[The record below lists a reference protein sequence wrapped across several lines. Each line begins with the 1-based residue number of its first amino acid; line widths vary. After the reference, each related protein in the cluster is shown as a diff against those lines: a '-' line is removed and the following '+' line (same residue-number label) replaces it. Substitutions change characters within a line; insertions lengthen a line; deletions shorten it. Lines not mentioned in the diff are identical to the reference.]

1 METMANN
8 NVVNN
13 VMNNEINATKRTD
26 IYQIDPRNIVVV
38 EGFNARKN
46 FDLDELKE
54 QIRKVGVL
62 NPITVIPF
70 KDKETGTEKYRL
82 VDGERRYRAVM
93 ALLAEG
99 EDIKRIKAMYLPKG
113 TKEEDLLIQQLLKN
127 TGKQFSEIEMAK
139 LFNRFKEQWG
149 YTQTEI
155 ADKFCKKASFVSR
168 CMALL
173 DLPAEIIEMMER
185 GEISADTARQIANR
199 HKDDVDAQ
207 VEDAEKAVNTAKAKG
222 KKTATTK
229 DIPVNVQAANLI
241 AKIRKDLKKYAA
253 LMESLDGEI
262 ADGDDTHRQ
271 AVLGWMPVPSKADG
285 NQRQAQEAGFAGV
298 AVIGTPAAPVIAGQ
312 RVQLLFQPGGVRA
325 VP

>member
-70 KDKETGTEKYRL
+70 KDKETGAEKYRL

-241 AKIRKDLKKYAA
+241 AKIRKDLKKYAS
-253 LMESLDGEI
+253 LMDSLDGENAEVMMTNAI
-262 ADGDDTHRQ
+262 QVYEQTAEWENAAKELVPK
-271 AVLGWMPVPSKADG
+271 AVSEPHTAEEVNEVEK
-285 NQRQAQEAGFAGV
+285 V
-298 AVIGTPAAPVIAGQ
+298 A
-312 RVQLLFQPGGVRA
+312 
-325 VP
+325 

>member
-70 KDKETGTEKYRL
+70 KDKETGAEKYRL

-253 LMESLDGEI
+253 LMDSLDGENAEVMMTNAI
-262 ADGDDTHRQ
+262 QVYEQTAEWENAAKELAPK
-271 AVLGWMPVPSKADG
+271 AVSEPQTAEKVDEVEK
-285 NQRQAQEAGFAGV
+285 V
-298 AVIGTPAAPVIAGQ
+298 A
-312 RVQLLFQPGGVRA
+312 
-325 VP
+325 

>member
-1 METMANN
+1 METIAN
-8 NVVNN
+8 NN

-54 QIRKVGVL
+54 QIHKVGLL

-70 KDKETGTEKYRL
+70 KDKETGAEKYRL

-241 AKIRKDLKKYAA
+241 AKIRKDLKKYAG
-253 LMESLDGEI
+253 LMDSLDGENAEVMMTNAI
-262 ADGDDTHRQ
+262 QVYEQTAEWENAAKELAPK
-271 AVLGWMPVPSKADG
+271 AVSEPQTAEEVNEVEK
-285 NQRQAQEAGFAGV
+285 V
-298 AVIGTPAAPVIAGQ
+298 A
-312 RVQLLFQPGGVRA
+312 
-325 VP
+325 

>member
-1 METMANN
+1 METMAN
-8 NVVNN
+8 NN

-70 KDKETGTEKYRL
+70 KDKETGAEKYRL

-149 YTQTEI
+149 YTQSEI
-155 ADKFCKKASFVSR
+155 ADKFCKKTSFVSR
-168 CMALL
+168 CMSLL
-173 DLPAEIIEMMER
+173 DFPADIIAMMER
-185 GEISADTARQIANR
+185 GEISADTARQIVNQN
-199 HKDDVDAQ
+199 KDDEDAQ
-207 VEDAEKAVNTAKAKG
+207 IEAADKAVKTAKAKG

-253 LMESLDGEI
+253 LMESLDGENAEVMMTNAI
-262 ADGDDTHRQ
+262 NVYEQTSEWENAAKELTPK
-271 AVLGWMPVPSKADG
+271 AVSEPQTTEEVDEVEK
-285 NQRQAQEAGFAGV
+285 V
-298 AVIGTPAAPVIAGQ
+298 A
-312 RVQLLFQPGGVRA
+312 
-325 VP
+325 

>member
-70 KDKETGTEKYRL
+70 KDKETGAEKYRL

-155 ADKFCKKASFVSR
+155 ADKFCKKTSFVSR

-185 GEISADTARQIANR
+185 GEISADSARQIASR

-207 VEDAEKAVNTAKAKG
+207 VEDAEKAVKTAKAKG

-253 LMESLDGEI
+253 LMDSLDGENAEVMMTNAI
-262 ADGDDTHRQ
+262 NVYEQTAEWENAAKELAPK
-271 AVLGWMPVPSKADG
+271 AVSEPQTAEEVDEVEK
-285 NQRQAQEAGFAGV
+285 V
-298 AVIGTPAAPVIAGQ
+298 A
-312 RVQLLFQPGGVRA
+312 
-325 VP
+325 

>member
-1 METMANN
+1 METIAN
-8 NVVNN
+8 NN

-241 AKIRKDLKKYAA
+241 AKIRKDLKKYAS
-253 LMESLDGEI
+253 LMDSLDGENAEVMMTNAI
-262 ADGDDTHRQ
+262 QVYEQTAEWENAAKELAPK
-271 AVLGWMPVPSKADG
+271 AVSEPQTAEEVNEVEK
-285 NQRQAQEAGFAGV
+285 V
-298 AVIGTPAAPVIAGQ
+298 A
-312 RVQLLFQPGGVRA
+312 
-325 VP
+325 

>member
-1 METMANN
+1 METIANN
-8 NVVNN
+8 NI
-13 VMNNEINATKRTD
+13 MNSEINATKRTD

-70 KDKETGTEKYRL
+70 KDKETGAEKYRL

-149 YTQTEI
+149 YNQTEI

-185 GEISADTARQIANR
+185 GEISADTARQIVSQN
-199 HKDDVDAQ
+199 KDDEDAQ
-207 VEDAEKAVNTAKAKG
+207 VEAADKAVKTAKAKG

-241 AKIRKDLKKYAA
+241 AKIRKDLKKYAT
-253 LMESLDGEI
+253 LMDSLDGENAEVMMTNAI
-262 ADGDDTHRQ
+262 QVYDQTAEWENAAKELAPK
-271 AVLGWMPVPSKADG
+271 AVSEPQTAEEVDEVEK
-285 NQRQAQEAGFAGV
+285 V
-298 AVIGTPAAPVIAGQ
+298 A
-312 RVQLLFQPGGVRA
+312 
-325 VP
+325 

>member
-1 METMANN
+1 METIVN
-8 NVVNN
+8 NN

-70 KDKETGTEKYRL
+70 KDKETGAEKYRL

-185 GEISADTARQIANR
+185 GEISADTARQIASR

-241 AKIRKDLKKYAA
+241 AKIRKDLKKYAS
-253 LMESLDGEI
+253 LMDSLDGENAEVMMTNAI
-262 ADGDDTHRQ
+262 NVYEQTAEWENAAKELAPK
-271 AVLGWMPVPSKADG
+271 AVSEPQTAEEVNEVEK
-285 NQRQAQEAGFAGV
+285 V
-298 AVIGTPAAPVIAGQ
+298 A
-312 RVQLLFQPGGVRA
+312 
-325 VP
+325 

>member
-70 KDKETGTEKYRL
+70 KDKETGAEKYRL

-149 YTQTEI
+149 YTQSEI
-155 ADKFCKKASFVSR
+155 ADKFCKKTSFVSR
-168 CMALL
+168 CMSLL
-173 DLPAEIIEMMER
+173 DFPADIIAMMER
-185 GEISADTARQIANR
+185 GEISADTARQIVNQN
-199 HKDDVDAQ
+199 KDDEDAQ
-207 VEDAEKAVNTAKAKG
+207 IEAADKAVKTAKAKG

-253 LMESLDGEI
+253 LMESLDGENAEVMMTNAI
-262 ADGDDTHRQ
+262 NVYEQTSEWENAAKELTPK
-271 AVLGWMPVPSKADG
+271 AVSEPQTTEEVDEVEK
-285 NQRQAQEAGFAGV
+285 V
-298 AVIGTPAAPVIAGQ
+298 A
-312 RVQLLFQPGGVRA
+312 
-325 VP
+325 

>member
-1 METMANN
+1 METIAN
-8 NVVNN
+8 NN

-70 KDKETGTEKYRL
+70 KDKETGAEKYRL

-93 ALLAEG
+93 ALLSEG

-113 TKEEDLLIQQLLKN
+113 TKEEDLRIQQLLKN

-253 LMESLDGEI
+253 LMESLDGENAEVMMTNAI
-262 ADGDDTHRQ
+262 QVYEQTAEWENAAKELAPK
-271 AVLGWMPVPSKADG
+271 AVSEPQTAEEVNEVEK
-285 NQRQAQEAGFAGV
+285 V
-298 AVIGTPAAPVIAGQ
+298 A
-312 RVQLLFQPGGVRA
+312 
-325 VP
+325 

>member
-1 METMANN
+1 METMAN
-8 NVVNN
+8 NN

-70 KDKETGTEKYRL
+70 KDKETGAEKYRL

-253 LMESLDGEI
+253 LMDSLDGENAEVMMTNAI
-262 ADGDDTHRQ
+262 QVYEQTAEWENAAKELAPK
-271 AVLGWMPVPSKADG
+271 AVSEPQTAEEVNEVEK
-285 NQRQAQEAGFAGV
+285 V
-298 AVIGTPAAPVIAGQ
+298 A
-312 RVQLLFQPGGVRA
+312 
-325 VP
+325 

>member
-1 METMANN
+1 METIAN
-8 NVVNN
+8 NN

-70 KDKETGTEKYRL
+70 KDKETGAEKYRL

-173 DLPAEIIEMMER
+173 ELPAEIIEMMER

-241 AKIRKDLKKYAA
+241 AKIRKDLKKYAS
-253 LMESLDGEI
+253 LMDSLDGENAEVMMTNAI
-262 ADGDDTHRQ
+262 QVYEQTAEWENAAKELAPK
-271 AVLGWMPVPSKADG
+271 AVSEPQTAEEVNEVEK
-285 NQRQAQEAGFAGV
+285 V
-298 AVIGTPAAPVIAGQ
+298 A
-312 RVQLLFQPGGVRA
+312 
-325 VP
+325 

>member
-1 METMANN
+1 METIAN
-8 NVVNN
+8 NN

-70 KDKETGTEKYRL
+70 KDKETGAEKYRL

-155 ADKFCKKASFVSR
+155 ADRFCKKTSFVSR

-241 AKIRKDLKKYAA
+241 AKIRKDLKKYAS
-253 LMESLDGEI
+253 LMDSLDGENAEVMMTNAI
-262 ADGDDTHRQ
+262 NVYEQTSEWENAAKELTPK
-271 AVLGWMPVPSKADG
+271 AVSEPHTAEEVNEVEK
-285 NQRQAQEAGFAGV
+285 V
-298 AVIGTPAAPVIAGQ
+298 A
-312 RVQLLFQPGGVRA
+312 
-325 VP
+325 

>member
-1 METMANN
+1 METIANN

-70 KDKETGTEKYRL
+70 KDKETGAEKYRL

-241 AKIRKDLKKYAA
+241 AKIRKDLKKYAS
-253 LMESLDGEI
+253 LMDSLDGEN
-262 ADGDDTHRQ
+262 AEVMMTHTIQ
-271 AVLGWMPVPSKADG
+271 VYAQTAEWENAVKELAPKAVSEPQTAEEV
-285 NQRQAQEAGFAGV
+285 NEVEKV
-298 AVIGTPAAPVIAGQ
+298 A
-312 RVQLLFQPGGVRA
+312 
-325 VP
+325 

>member
-1 METMANN
+1 METIAN
-8 NVVNN
+8 NN

-70 KDKETGTEKYRL
+70 KDKETGAEKYRL

-155 ADKFCKKASFVSR
+155 ADKFCKKTSFVSR

-185 GEISADTARQIANR
+185 GEISADSARQIASR

-207 VEDAEKAVNTAKAKG
+207 IEDADKAVKTAKAKG

-241 AKIRKDLKKYAA
+241 AKIRKDLKKYAV
-253 LMESLDGEI
+253 LMESLDGENAEVMMTNAI
-262 ADGDDTHRQ
+262 NVYEQTAEWENAAKELTPK
-271 AVLGWMPVPSKADG
+271 AVSEPQTAEEVDEVEK
-285 NQRQAQEAGFAGV
+285 V
-298 AVIGTPAAPVIAGQ
+298 A
-312 RVQLLFQPGGVRA
+312 
-325 VP
+325 

>member
-70 KDKETGTEKYRL
+70 KDKETGAEKYRL

-113 TKEEDLLIQQLLKN
+113 TKEEDLLIQQLLKK
-127 TGKQFSEIEMAK
+127 TGKQISEIEKAK

-173 DLPAEIIEMMER
+173 ELPAEFIEMMER

-241 AKIRKDLKKYAA
+241 AKIRKDLKKYAT
-253 LMESLDGEI
+253 LMDSLDGENAEVMMTNAI
-262 ADGDDTHRQ
+262 NVYEQTAEWENAAKELVPK
-271 AVLGWMPVPSKADG
+271 AVSEPHTAEEVDEVEK
-285 NQRQAQEAGFAGV
+285 V
-298 AVIGTPAAPVIAGQ
+298 A
-312 RVQLLFQPGGVRA
+312 
-325 VP
+325 

>member
-70 KDKETGTEKYRL
+70 KDKETGAEKYRL

-241 AKIRKDLKKYAA
+241 AKIRKDLKKYAS
-253 LMESLDGEI
+253 LMDSLDGENAEVMMTNTI
-262 ADGDDTHRQ
+262 QVYEQTAEWENAAKELAPK
-271 AVLGWMPVPSKADG
+271 AVSEPQTAEEVNEVEK
-285 NQRQAQEAGFAGV
+285 V
-298 AVIGTPAAPVIAGQ
+298 A
-312 RVQLLFQPGGVRA
+312 
-325 VP
+325 

>member
-70 KDKETGTEKYRL
+70 KDKETGAEKYRL

-155 ADKFCKKASFVSR
+155 ADKFCKKASFISR

-253 LMESLDGEI
+253 LMDSLDGENAEVMMTNAI
-262 ADGDDTHRQ
+262 QVYEQTAEWENAAKELAPK
-271 AVLGWMPVPSKADG
+271 AVSEPQTAEEVNEVEK
-285 NQRQAQEAGFAGV
+285 V
-298 AVIGTPAAPVIAGQ
+298 A
-312 RVQLLFQPGGVRA
+312 
-325 VP
+325 

>member
-1 METMANN
+1 METMSNA
-8 NVVNN
+8 
-13 VMNNEINATKRTD
+13 ELNATKRTD

-70 KDKETGTEKYRL
+70 KDKETGAEKYRL
-82 VDGERRYRAVM
+82 VDGERRYRAIM

-241 AKIRKDLKKYAA
+241 AKIRKDLKKYAS
-253 LMESLDGEI
+253 LMDSLDGENAEVMMTNAI
-262 ADGDDTHRQ
+262 QVYEQTAEWEN
-271 AVLGWMPVPSKADG
+271 AVKELAPKAVSEPQTAEEV
-285 NQRQAQEAGFAGV
+285 NEVEKV
-298 AVIGTPAAPVIAGQ
+298 A
-312 RVQLLFQPGGVRA
+312 
-325 VP
+325 

>member
-70 KDKETGTEKYRL
+70 KDKETGAEKYRL

-155 ADKFCKKASFVSR
+155 ADKFCKKTSFVSR

-185 GEISADTARQIANR
+185 GEISADSARQIASR

-241 AKIRKDLKKYAA
+241 AKIRKDLKKYAS
-253 LMESLDGEI
+253 LMDSLDGENAEVMMTNAI
-262 ADGDDTHRQ
+262 QVYEQTAEWENAAKELAPK
-271 AVLGWMPVPSKADG
+271 AVSEPQTAEEVNEVEK
-285 NQRQAQEAGFAGV
+285 V
-298 AVIGTPAAPVIAGQ
+298 A
-312 RVQLLFQPGGVRA
+312 
-325 VP
+325 

>member
-8 NVVNN
+8 NVANN

-70 KDKETGTEKYRL
+70 KDKETGAEKYRL

-155 ADKFCKKASFVSR
+155 ADKFCKKTSFVSR

-185 GEISADTARQIANR
+185 GEISADSARQIASR

-207 VEDAEKAVNTAKAKG
+207 VEDAEKAVKTAKAKG

-253 LMESLDGEI
+253 LMDSLDGENAEVMMTNAI
-262 ADGDDTHRQ
+262 QVYEQTAEWENAAKELTPK
-271 AVLGWMPVPSKADG
+271 AVSEPQTSEEVDEVEK
-285 NQRQAQEAGFAGV
+285 V
-298 AVIGTPAAPVIAGQ
+298 A
-312 RVQLLFQPGGVRA
+312 
-325 VP
+325 

>member
-70 KDKETGTEKYRL
+70 KDKETGAEKYRL

-241 AKIRKDLKKYAA
+241 AKIRKDLKKYAS
-253 LMESLDGEI
+253 LMDSLDGENAEVMMTNAI
-262 ADGDDTHRQ
+262 NVYEQTAEWENAAKELAPK
-271 AVLGWMPVPSKADG
+271 AVSEPQTEEVDEVEK
-285 NQRQAQEAGFAGV
+285 V
-298 AVIGTPAAPVIAGQ
+298 A
-312 RVQLLFQPGGVRA
+312 
-325 VP
+325 

>member
-70 KDKETGTEKYRL
+70 KDKETGAEKYRL

-253 LMESLDGEI
+253 LMDSLDGENAEVMMTNAI
-262 ADGDDTHRQ
+262 QVYEQTAEWEN
-271 AVLGWMPVPSKADG
+271 AAKELAPKAISEPQTAEEVD
-285 NQRQAQEAGFAGV
+285 EVEKV
-298 AVIGTPAAPVIAGQ
+298 A
-312 RVQLLFQPGGVRA
+312 
-325 VP
+325 

>member
-1 METMANN
+1 METIAN
-8 NVVNN
+8 NN

-70 KDKETGTEKYRL
+70 KDKETGAEKYRL

-185 GEISADTARQIANR
+185 GEISADTARQIASQNR
-199 HKDDVDAQ
+199 DDEDAQ
-207 VEDAEKAVNTAKAKG
+207 VEAADKAVKTAKAKG

-241 AKIRKDLKKYAA
+241 AKIRKDLKKYAT
-253 LMESLDGEI
+253 LMDSLDGENAEVMMTNAI
-262 ADGDDTHRQ
+262 QVYEQTAEWEN
-271 AVLGWMPVPSKADG
+271 AVKELAPKAVSEPQTAEEV
-285 NQRQAQEAGFAGV
+285 NEVEKV
-298 AVIGTPAAPVIAGQ
+298 A
-312 RVQLLFQPGGVRA
+312 
-325 VP
+325 

>member
-1 METMANN
+1 METIAN
-8 NVVNN
+8 NN

-127 TGKQFSEIEMAK
+127 TGKQFSEIEIAK

-241 AKIRKDLKKYAA
+241 AKIRKDLKKYAT
-253 LMESLDGEI
+253 LMDSLDGENAEVMMTNAI
-262 ADGDDTHRQ
+262 NVYEQTAEWENAAKELAPK
-271 AVLGWMPVPSKADG
+271 AVSEPQTEEVDEVEK
-285 NQRQAQEAGFAGV
+285 V
-298 AVIGTPAAPVIAGQ
+298 A
-312 RVQLLFQPGGVRA
+312 
-325 VP
+325 

>member
-1 METMANN
+1 METLAN
-8 NVVNN
+8 NN

-70 KDKETGTEKYRL
+70 KDKETGAEKYRL

-241 AKIRKDLKKYAA
+241 AKIRKDLKKYAS
-253 LMESLDGEI
+253 LMDSLDGENAEVMMTNAI
-262 ADGDDTHRQ
+262 QVYEQTAEWENAAKELAPK
-271 AVLGWMPVPSKADG
+271 AVSEPQTAEKVDEVEK
-285 NQRQAQEAGFAGV
+285 V
-298 AVIGTPAAPVIAGQ
+298 A
-312 RVQLLFQPGGVRA
+312 
-325 VP
+325 

>member
-1 METMANN
+1 METMAN
-8 NVVNN
+8 NN

-70 KDKETGTEKYRL
+70 KDKETGAEKYRL

-253 LMESLDGEI
+253 LMDNLDGENAEVMMTNAI
-262 ADGDDTHRQ
+262 NVYEQTAEWENAAKELAPK
-271 AVLGWMPVPSKADG
+271 AVSEPHTEEVDEVEK
-285 NQRQAQEAGFAGV
+285 V
-298 AVIGTPAAPVIAGQ
+298 A
-312 RVQLLFQPGGVRA
+312 
-325 VP
+325 

>member
-1 METMANN
+1 METIANN
-8 NVVNN
+8 NI
-13 VMNNEINATKRTD
+13 MNSEINATKRTD

-70 KDKETGTEKYRL
+70 KDKETGAEKYRL

-185 GEISADTARQIANR
+185 GEISADTARQIVSQN
-199 HKDDVDAQ
+199 KDDEDAQ
-207 VEDAEKAVNTAKAKG
+207 VEAADKAVKTAKAKG

-241 AKIRKDLKKYAA
+241 AKIRKDLKKYAT
-253 LMESLDGEI
+253 LMDSLDGENAEVMMTNAI
-262 ADGDDTHRQ
+262 QVYDQTAEWENAAKELAPK
-271 AVLGWMPVPSKADG
+271 AVSEPQTAEEVDEVEKA
-285 NQRQAQEAGFAGV
+285 A
-298 AVIGTPAAPVIAGQ
+298 
-312 RVQLLFQPGGVRA
+312 
-325 VP
+325 

>member
-1 METMANN
+1 METIANN
-8 NVVNN
+8 NI
-13 VMNNEINATKRTD
+13 MNSEINATKRTD

-70 KDKETGTEKYRL
+70 KDKETGAEKYRL

-185 GEISADTARQIANR
+185 GEISADTARQIVSQN
-199 HKDDVDAQ
+199 KDDEDAQ
-207 VEDAEKAVNTAKAKG
+207 VEAADKAVKTAKAKG

-241 AKIRKDLKKYAA
+241 AKIRKDLKKYAT
-253 LMESLDGEI
+253 LMDSLDGENAEVMMTNAI
-262 ADGDDTHRQ
+262 QVYDQTAEWENAAKELSPK
-271 AVLGWMPVPSKADG
+271 AVSEPQTAEEVDEVEK
-285 NQRQAQEAGFAGV
+285 V
-298 AVIGTPAAPVIAGQ
+298 A
-312 RVQLLFQPGGVRA
+312 
-325 VP
+325 

>member
-8 NVVNN
+8 NVANN
-13 VMNNEINATKRTD
+13 VMNNELNATKRTD

-70 KDKETGTEKYRL
+70 KDKETGAEKYRL

-155 ADKFCKKASFVSR
+155 ADKFCKKTSFVSR

-173 DLPAEIIEMMER
+173 ELPAEIIEMMER
-185 GEISADTARQIANR
+185 GEISADTARQIVSQN
-199 HKDDVDAQ
+199 KDDEDAQ
-207 VEDAEKAVNTAKAKG
+207 VEAADKAVKTAKAKG

-253 LMESLDGEI
+253 LMDSLDGENAEVMMTNAI
-262 ADGDDTHRQ
+262 NVYEQTAEWENAAKELAPK
-271 AVLGWMPVPSKADG
+271 AVSEPQTEEVDEVEK
-285 NQRQAQEAGFAGV
+285 V
-298 AVIGTPAAPVIAGQ
+298 A
-312 RVQLLFQPGGVRA
+312 
-325 VP
+325 

>member
-1 METMANN
+1 METIAN
-8 NVVNN
+8 NN

-54 QIRKVGVL
+54 QIRKAGVL

-70 KDKETGTEKYRL
+70 KDKETGAEKYRL

-241 AKIRKDLKKYAA
+241 AKIRKDLKKYAS
-253 LMESLDGEI
+253 LMDSLEGENAEVMMTNAI
-262 ADGDDTHRQ
+262 QVYEQTAEWENAAKELAPK
-271 AVLGWMPVPSKADG
+271 AVSEPQTAEEVDEVEK
-285 NQRQAQEAGFAGV
+285 V
-298 AVIGTPAAPVIAGQ
+298 A
-312 RVQLLFQPGGVRA
+312 
-325 VP
+325 

>member
-1 METMANN
+1 METIAN
-8 NVVNN
+8 NN

-70 KDKETGTEKYRL
+70 KDKETGAEKYRL

-253 LMESLDGEI
+253 LMDSLDGENAEVMMTNAI
-262 ADGDDTHRQ
+262 NVYEQTAEWENAAKELTPK
-271 AVLGWMPVPSKADG
+271 AVSEPHTAEEVDEVEK
-285 NQRQAQEAGFAGV
+285 V
-298 AVIGTPAAPVIAGQ
+298 A
-312 RVQLLFQPGGVRA
+312 
-325 VP
+325 

>member
-1 METMANN
+1 METIAN
-8 NVVNN
+8 NN

-70 KDKETGTEKYRL
+70 KDKETGAEKYRL

-241 AKIRKDLKKYAA
+241 AKIRKDLKKYAS
-253 LMESLDGEI
+253 LMDSLDGENAEVMMTNAI
-262 ADGDDTHRQ
+262 QVYEQTAEWENAAKELAPK
-271 AVLGWMPVPSKADG
+271 AVSEPHTAEEVNEVEK
-285 NQRQAQEAGFAGV
+285 V
-298 AVIGTPAAPVIAGQ
+298 A
-312 RVQLLFQPGGVRA
+312 
-325 VP
+325 

>member
-1 METMANN
+1 METIAN
-8 NVVNN
+8 NN

-70 KDKETGTEKYRL
+70 KDKETGAEKYRL

-155 ADKFCKKASFVSR
+155 ADKFCKKTSFVSR

-173 DLPAEIIEMMER
+173 DFPDDIIAMMER
-185 GEISADTARQIANR
+185 GEISADTARQIVSQN
-199 HKDDVDAQ
+199 KDDEDAQ
-207 VEDAEKAVNTAKAKG
+207 VEAADKAVKTAKAKG

-241 AKIRKDLKKYAA
+241 AKIRKDLKKYAS
-253 LMESLDGEI
+253 LMDSLDGENAEVMMTNAI
-262 ADGDDTHRQ
+262 QVYEQTAEWENAAKELVPK
-271 AVLGWMPVPSKADG
+271 AVSEPHTAEEIDEVEK
-285 NQRQAQEAGFAGV
+285 V
-298 AVIGTPAAPVIAGQ
+298 A
-312 RVQLLFQPGGVRA
+312 
-325 VP
+325 

>member
-70 KDKETGTEKYRL
+70 KDKETGAEKYRL

-155 ADKFCKKASFVSR
+155 ADKFCKKTSFVSR

-241 AKIRKDLKKYAA
+241 AKIRKDLKKYAT
-253 LMESLDGEI
+253 LMDSLDGENAEVMMTNAI
-262 ADGDDTHRQ
+262 NVYEQTAEWENAAKELVPK
-271 AVLGWMPVPSKADG
+271 AVSEPHTAEEIDEVEK
-285 NQRQAQEAGFAGV
+285 V
-298 AVIGTPAAPVIAGQ
+298 A
-312 RVQLLFQPGGVRA
+312 
-325 VP
+325 

>member
-1 METMANN
+1 METIAN
-8 NVVNN
+8 NN

-241 AKIRKDLKKYAA
+241 AKIRKDLKKYAT
-253 LMESLDGEI
+253 LMDSLDGENAEVMMTNAI
-262 ADGDDTHRQ
+262 NVYEQTSEWENAAKELTPK
-271 AVLGWMPVPSKADG
+271 AVSEPQTTEEVDEVEK
-285 NQRQAQEAGFAGV
+285 V
-298 AVIGTPAAPVIAGQ
+298 A
-312 RVQLLFQPGGVRA
+312 
-325 VP
+325 

>member
-1 METMANN
+1 METIAN
-8 NVVNN
+8 NN

-70 KDKETGTEKYRL
+70 KDKETGAEKYRL

-155 ADKFCKKASFVSR
+155 ADKFCKKTSFVSR

-185 GEISADTARQIANR
+185 GEISADSARQIASR

-207 VEDAEKAVNTAKAKG
+207 VEDAEKAVKTAKAKG

-241 AKIRKDLKKYAA
+241 AKIRKDLKKYAT
-253 LMESLDGEI
+253 LMDSLDGENAEVMMTNAI
-262 ADGDDTHRQ
+262 NVYEQTAEWENAAKELVPK
-271 AVLGWMPVPSKADG
+271 AVSEPHTAEEIDEVEK
-285 NQRQAQEAGFAGV
+285 V
-298 AVIGTPAAPVIAGQ
+298 A
-312 RVQLLFQPGGVRA
+312 
-325 VP
+325 